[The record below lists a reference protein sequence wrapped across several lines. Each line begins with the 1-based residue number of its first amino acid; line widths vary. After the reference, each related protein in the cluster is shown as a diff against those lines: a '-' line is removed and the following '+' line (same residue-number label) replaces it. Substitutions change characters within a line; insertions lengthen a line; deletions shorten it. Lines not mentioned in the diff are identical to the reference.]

1 MTGDAQDFC
10 NAVGLEVEGSK
21 RKIVCQQYQGFF
33 FFSLSKWKHRD
44 MLRKKKKQNLPAKKN
59 GWEQK
64 I

>member
-10 NAVGLEVEGSK
+10 NAVRLEVEGSK
-21 RKIVCQQYQGFF
+21 RKIVYQQYQGFF
-33 FFSLSKWKHRD
+33 FSPFQMKTETCSE
-44 MLRKKKKQNLPAKKN
+44 KKKQNLPAKKN